1 MAVKV
6 NIDNP
11 RWSQIIF
18 GAMLA
23 VTFFLPWV
31 DWNGSEITGAGIATG
46 NFFSTAETRF
56 GLANPFPQL
65 SFSFYSFWL
74 IPILGFICITLAT
87 YRKKTVPLSFVAGA
101 LSLGLLVIY
110 YLFSTILVDLGVGN
124 SAISMLKA
132 SFWLHAFASIG
143 LILTAYPVKSIFPK
157 IIWIFIGPVVA
168 FAAFKMGEKQ
178 VMSAA
183 FKETKDVKTDFTV
196 QADSLIREF
205 LVNDTAANKKY
216 LEKVLVVNGNAASI
230 ELRPDSSSMI
240 KFADSTGSYAIFSL
254 EKDQYKAVK
263 DLQTGSPVSVK
274 GVCSGSIFSDILG
287 TTSINFKRST
297 LNK

>member
-1 MAVKV
+1 MTVTN
-6 NIDNP
+6 NINNL
-11 RWSQIIF
+11 RWPQLLF
-18 GAMLA
+18 GLLLA
-23 VTFFLPWV
+23 VSFFLPWV
-31 DWNGSEITGAGIATG
+31 DWSGSAITGSGIATG
-46 NFFSTAETRF
+46 SFFSTAETRF

-65 SFSFYSFWL
+65 SFTFYIFWL
-74 IPILGFICITLAT
+74 IPILGVACLFLAAT
-87 YRKKTVPLSFVAGA
+87 KKKTIPLSFVAGA

-110 YLFSTILVDLGVGN
+110 YLFSTILVDLGVAD
-124 SAISMLKA
+124 SAISMLKPW
-132 SFWLHAFASIG
+132 FWLHAIAAIG
-143 LILTAYPVKSIFPK
+143 LILSAYPVKSILPK
-157 IIWIFIGPVVA
+157 IVWLLIGPVVA

-183 FKETKDVKTDFTV
+183 FKETKEVRADFTV

-205 LVNDTAANKKY
+205 LVNDTAANRKY
-216 LEKVLVVNGNAASI
+216 LEKVLVVNGNAAAI

-254 EKDQYKAVK
+254 EKDQYDAVEN
-263 DLQTGSPVSVK
+263 LQTGSPVSVK